1 MTLKTNNVANY
12 LYSNLPV
19 SQHTRGVYLSSHWAC
34 VWLLL
39 LFSELRL
46 LFSEGVTA
54 VIGPFLSHDTC

>member
-39 LFSELRL
+39 LFSE
-46 LFSEGVTA
+46 GVTA
-54 VIGPFLSHDTC
+54 AIGPFLSHDTC